1 MKTPSHQPEN
11 HESMNN
17 GSTTPKIEHKN
28 SHHSGSYKKLL
39 WMMLISFVLMFF
51 LMYAMIDQLTNMVF
65 NINQFYMAG
74 LMASPMLIVELVLM
88 AKMYPDK
95 KLNSILILVG
105 FGTALAFFVSI
116 RKQTAVGD
124 IQFLKS
130 MIPHHAGAILMV
142 EESKLEDP
150 EVKKLAEEIIS
161 AQNREIEFM
170 KAKIK
175 QLENNEYQKDGA
187 LK

>member
-74 LMASPMLIVELVLM
+74 LMASPMLLIELLLM
-88 AKMYPDK
+88 QKMYPNK
-95 KLNSILILVG
+95 KLNAILMGLG
-105 FGTALAFFVSI
+105 FVLLLLFWSGI
-116 RKQTAVGD
+116 RKQTAVVD

-130 MIPHHAGAILMV
+130 MITHHAGAILMV

-150 EVKKLAEEIIS
+150 EVKKLVEEIIS

-170 KAKIK
+170 KAKIR
-175 QLENNEYQKDGA
+175 QLEKKE
-187 LK
+187 

>member
-1 MKTPSHQPEN
+1 
-11 HESMNN
+11 
-17 GSTTPKIEHKN
+17 IEHKN

-88 AKMYPDK
+88 AKMYLDK
-95 KLNSILILVG
+95 KLNSILILEG
-105 FGTALAFFVSI
+105 FATSVAFFVSI
-116 RKQTAVGD
+116 RKQSAVAD
-124 IQFLKS
+124 RQFLKS
-130 MIPHHAGAILMV
+130 MVPHHAGAILMV
-142 EESKLEDP
+142 EGSNLEDP
-150 EVKKLAEEIIS
+150 EVKKLAEDIIS
-161 AQNREIEFM
+161 AQDRGSEFM

-175 QLENNEYQKDGA
+175 Q
-187 LK
+187 

>member
-11 HESMNN
+11 HGNTNN
-17 GSTTPKIEHKN
+17 DSKTLKIEHRN
-28 SHHSGSYKKLL
+28 SYHSGSYKRLL
-39 WMMLISFVLMFF
+39 WMMLISFATMFV
-51 LMYAMIDQLTNMVF
+51 LMYAMVDKLENVIPNV
-65 NINQFYMAG
+65 NQFYMAG
-74 LMASPMLIVELVLM
+74 LMASPMLLIELLLM
-88 AKMYPDK
+88 QKMYPNK
-95 KLNSILILVG
+95 KLNAILMGLG
-105 FGTALAFFVSI
+105 FVLLLLFWSGI

-170 KAKIK
+170 KAKIR
-175 QLENNEYQKDGA
+175 QLEKKE
-187 LK
+187 

>member
-1 MKTPSHQPEN
+1 
-11 HESMNN
+11 
-17 GSTTPKIEHKN
+17 
-28 SHHSGSYKKLL
+28 
-39 WMMLISFVLMFF
+39 MMLFSFAVMFI
-51 LMYAMIDQLTNMVF
+51 LMYAMVDKLENVIPNV
-65 NINQFYMAG
+65 NQFYMAG
-74 LMASPMLIVELVLM
+74 LMASPMLLIELLLM
-88 AKMYPDK
+88 QKMYPNK
-95 KLNSILILVG
+95 KLNAVLMGLSLVLSLLFWSG
-105 FGTALAFFVSI
+105 I

-175 QLENNEYQKDGA
+175 QLENKE
-187 LK
+187 

>member
-1 MKTPSHQPEN
+1 MKAPSQQPRN
-11 HESMNN
+11 HEDINN
-17 GSTTPKIEHKN
+17 GPTTSKIEHKN
-28 SHHSGSYKKLL
+28 SHHSGSYKRLL
-39 WMMLISFVLMFF
+39 WMMLFSFAVMFI
-51 LMYAMIDQLTNMVF
+51 LMYAMVDKLENVIPNV
-65 NINQFYMAG
+65 NQFYMAG
-74 LMASPMLIVELVLM
+74 LMASPMLLIELLLM
-88 AKMYPDK
+88 QKMYPNK
-95 KLNSILILVG
+95 KLNAVLMGLSLVLSLLFWSG
-105 FGTALAFFVSI
+105 I

-175 QLENNEYQKDGA
+175 QLENKE
-187 LK
+187 

>member
-17 GSTTPKIEHKN
+17 GSTTPKIEQKD
-28 SHHSGSYKKLL
+28 SYHSGSYKKLL
-39 WMMLISFVLMFF
+39 WMMFISFAAMFI
-51 LMYAMIDQLTNMVF
+51 LMYAMLDKLENVIPNV
-65 NINQFYMAG
+65 NQFYMAG
-74 LMASPMLIVELVLM
+74 LMASPMLLIELLLM
-88 AKMYPDK
+88 QKMYPHEK
-95 KLNSILILVG
+95 FSVSLMGLGLVLLLLFWSG
-105 FGTALAFFVSI
+105 I
-116 RKQTAVGD
+116 RKQTAVDD

-142 EESKLEDP
+142 EESQLEDP

-170 KAKIK
+170 KAKIR
-175 QLENNEYQKDGA
+175 QLEKKE
-187 LK
+187 